1 MLELVLALTL
11 QQVTPP
17 PPPPASLSG
26 MEQKRAAQ
34 KPTAD
39 SIPTP
44 AAPPP
49 SAQKLSFAQQAFG
62 LAHSAYRNGSG
73 TADAAAAWSLRIY
86 ESEKDKEPKAAQMH
100 LDRMIALEKLAKDRA
115 QAGSAPMLDVL
126 MVGYYR
132 AQAEIFA
139 GKK

>member
-1 MLELVLALTL
+1 MLHLVMTIALS
-11 QQVTPP
+11 QVTPP
-17 PPPPASLSG
+17 PPAPASLSG
-26 MEQKRAAQ
+26 MEQKRAQQ

-39 SIPTP
+39 TIQAPVG
-44 AAPPP
+44 PPP

-62 LAHSAYRNGSG
+62 LAHSGYRQGNIS
-73 TADAAAAWSLRIY
+73 AEAAATWSLRIY

-100 LDRMIALEKLAKDRA
+100 LDRMIALEKLAKERA

-126 MVGYYR
+126 TVGYFR
-132 AQAEIFA
+132 AQAEIFT

>member
-1 MLELVLALTL
+1 MLHIVMTIALS
-11 QQVTPP
+11 QVTPP

-26 MEQKRAAQ
+26 LEQKRAAQ

-39 SIPTP
+39 SI
-44 AAPPP
+44 AAPSGPLP

-62 LAHSAYRNGSG
+62 LAHSGYRQGNIS
-73 TADAAAAWSLRIY
+73 AEAAATWSLRIY

-100 LDRMIALEKLAKDRA
+100 LDRMIALEKLAKERA

-126 MVGYYR
+126 TVGYFR
-132 AQAEIFA
+132 AQAELFT